1 MDRAEYLR
9 LMQFPEQWETWDML
23 PSEWLSGAMAS
34 FERGMEAASEH
45 DRHGAFQW
53 WLKRNPS
60 PDRLAVLARLA
71 LLDPDQVMA
80 DAVREQIRAAA
91 SYNLDVEEVLTGGE

>member
-1 MDRAEYLR
+1 M
-9 LMQFPEQWETWDML
+9 
-23 PSEWLSGAMAS
+23 
-34 FERGMEAASEH
+34 
-45 DRHGAFQW
+45 
-53 WLKRNPS
+53 